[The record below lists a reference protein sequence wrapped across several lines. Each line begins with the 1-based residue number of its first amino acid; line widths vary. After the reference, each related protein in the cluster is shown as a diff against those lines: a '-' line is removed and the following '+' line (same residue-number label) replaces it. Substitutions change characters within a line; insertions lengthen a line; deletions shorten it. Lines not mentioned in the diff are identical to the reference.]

1 MRVLENVA
9 SAMGGNGKP
18 PVSVVLLPEE
28 IDMTNAE
35 DVTTQLRDAFVPGVK
50 VVIADLTKTRFCDSA
65 GVRGLSLVHQRAA
78 ASGSRLN
85 LAVAADGPVSRVL
98 HLMDLTSVL
107 NVYTSVEA
115 AAAAA
120 SSGGQ

>member
-1 MRVLENVA
+1 MLENVA
-9 SAMGGNGKP
+9 STMGENGKP
-18 PVSVVLLPEE
+18 PVSVVSLPEE

-35 DVTTQLRDAFVPGVK
+35 DVTTRLRDAFVPGVK

-65 GVRGLSLVHQRAA
+65 GVRGLTLVHQRAA

-85 LAVAADGPVSRVL
+85 LAVAADGAVSRVL

-107 NVYTSVEA
+107 NVYSSVEA
-115 AAAAA
+115 ATAAAR
-120 SSGGQ
+120 GLGR